1 MSTTREAIGE
11 YDVVALI
18 NHVGRWP
25 AGTVGTVVHVY
36 PNYKV
41 LEIQGIEY
49 SDDDMLDYLPDVDD
63 QDLRIVRKWA
73 PPSC

>member
-18 NHVGRWP
+18 DDVGRWP

-36 PNYKV
+36 PSFMV
-41 LEIQGIEY
+41 VEIEGIEY
-49 SDDDMLDYLPDVDD
+49 SEDDMLEYLPDVAPEN
-63 QDLRIVRKWA
+63 LRLVWKRPA
-73 PPSC
+73 SD